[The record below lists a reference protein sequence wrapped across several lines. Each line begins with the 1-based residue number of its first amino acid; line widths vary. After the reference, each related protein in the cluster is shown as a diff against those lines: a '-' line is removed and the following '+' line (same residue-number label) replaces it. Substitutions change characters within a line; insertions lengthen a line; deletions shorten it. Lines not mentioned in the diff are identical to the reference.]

1 MKLEPNIITQVL
13 IRAFVSLLDYDI
25 IKLYDSIGLN
35 LIFYFSKTLVC
46 ENSRSRKINVCIFT
60 FSSTSINH
68 FSSYVLRDDVHLYN

>member
-13 IRAFVSLLDYDI
+13 IRAFVSLLDYDSS
-25 IKLYDSIGLN
+25 YDSIGLN

-60 FSSTSINH
+60 FS
-68 FSSYVLRDDVHLYN
+68 